1 MAGVVTHYAYDL
13 TTGTLIAELPL
24 TQVRWNQRLNQA
36 GSFSGQINFRDAR
49 LPLVD
54 VINSTRPGRT
64 LLVVDIDGTPSW
76 SGIIWTRNYA
86 QSKGIVQIGAQEI
99 WSYYNLI
106 VQHVDYTNPPSS
118 ATYWSGAAG
127 SAADA
132 CYVSAQIL
140 SDAGKI
146 PGAAFNATVFPL
158 GINIVETS
166 TNSSPVVVSY
176 PISQLSTISSMITT
190 LSGGGYGTGFDF
202 YISTAWQ
209 GSLTGGVPVHTMNF
223 YYPRLG
229 RIAGQTGLV
238 VDSQSVMDYQWPED
252 ATQMANSIYLNA
264 TISGQNQTQI
274 QAQGTASLNA
284 GYPLLE
290 KTTSATN
297 VQTTSVAN
305 TIAAGDLAQFEWP
318 IATPQFT
325 MPMFKGD
332 LTVND
337 YIIGDDIR
345 VIMQPDERFL
355 TGFDTYMRIV
365 GIDYTLGDSGVS
377 TMTMTLNMPPALA
390 PTPAPPL

>member
-13 TTGTLIAELPL
+13 TSGTLIAELPL
-24 TQVRWNQRLNQA
+24 TSVRWNQRLNQA

-49 LPLVD
+49 MPLVD
-54 VINSTRPGRT
+54 VINSTRPART

-76 SGIIWTRNYA
+76 SGIIWTRQYA
-86 QSKGIVQIGAQEI
+86 QSQGIVQIGAQEI
-99 WSYYNLI
+99 WSYYAQRL
-106 VQHVDYTNPPSS
+106 QHTDYTNPPASG
-118 ATYWSGAAG
+118 TYWSGAAG

-132 CYVSAQIL
+132 CYIAAQIL
-140 SDAGKI
+140 SDAGKVA
-146 PGAAFNATVFPL
+146 GTAFNSSVFPM
-158 GINIVETS
+158 GINIIETS
-166 TNSSPVVVSY
+166 TNVSPVVVSY
-176 PISQLSTISSMITT
+176 PITQLQTISQMIST
-190 LSGGGYGTGFDF
+190 LSGGAYNTGFDF
-202 YISTAWQ
+202 YISIVWQ
-209 GSLTGGVPVHTMNF
+209 NSLPGGVPVFTMNF
-223 YYPRLG
+223 YFPRIG

-238 VDSQSVMDYQWPED
+238 VDSQQVLDYTWAED
-252 ATQMANSIYLNA
+252 GTQMANSIYLNA

-274 QAQGTASLNA
+274 QAQDPVVLSA

-297 VQTTSVAN
+297 VQTTSLAQTVAQ
-305 TIAAGDLAQFEWP
+305 GDLAQFEWP

-325 MPMFKGD
+325 VPMFQGD

-337 YIIGDDIR
+337 FIMGDDIR
-345 VIMQPDERFL
+345 VLMQPDERFL

-365 GIDYTLGDSGVS
+365 GADYALADSGVS